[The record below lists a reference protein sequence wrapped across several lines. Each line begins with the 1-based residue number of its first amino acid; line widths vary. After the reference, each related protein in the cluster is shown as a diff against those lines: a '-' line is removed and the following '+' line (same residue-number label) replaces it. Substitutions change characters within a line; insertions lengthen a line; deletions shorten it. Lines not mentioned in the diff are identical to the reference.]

1 MGKTSVIKKDKTIQ
15 AMILGI
21 LIVLGLIWTNTFI
34 HQNSFS
40 EGLENFA
47 FLKKSGV
54 VVVYT
59 LFYYWLMN
67 CDQSGGPLR
76 ETTRLCAVG
85 TAVSGV
91 LMLFALLLE
100 LGTDNFSLY
109 GEKEIILWWF
119 SVPKKYVVSV

>member
-1 MGKTSVIKKDKTIQ
+1 MGKTSVVKKDKTIQ

-59 LFYYWLMN
+59 LFY
-67 CDQSGGPLR
+67 
-76 ETTRLCAVG
+76 
-85 TAVSGV
+85 
-91 LMLFALLLE
+91 
-100 LGTDNFSLY
+100 
-109 GEKEIILWWF
+109 
-119 SVPKKYVVSV
+119 